1 MRVFVD
7 LGWMKIDN
15 LNKHFLTA
23 LAGIVA
29 DGGPTMDLRVAID
42 GSDPQILAATRD
54 LLRCAVPAAAISA
67 YVLPAEDVE
76 DADAMETILNALRCS
91 HAASIMA
98 DVGMTVRGFGA
109 ECLPEGLPF
118 VDWIP
123 EEPSRVLEELA
134 ASYSQKPP
142 ARPRNDEA
150 LDVITEAMRQSRT
163 MLDIEELGSAFIR
176 SARLG
181 AEQGAPR
188 LLVDVSYINTF
199 DHGTGVQRVVR
210 RMTET
215 LIPMGNGRRFD
226 SVELVAARQPQRTE
240 LCHVGKIGAEPGAPV
255 QFRTGDTLL
264 MLDAA
269 WEAYPCLAPELE
281 SLRRY
286 GGRIVTVVY
295 DLVPLRFPNIVA
307 NGLPPLFECW
317 FRTAV
322 ALSDILVCI
331 SKAVADDVATYIE
344 EFNLPHLDGLRI
356 AWWHLGSDLPVLL
369 DESPSEDVARMV
381 SGETATFLMVGTIE
395 PRKRHCVALDAMELL
410 WARGQDVRLLIL
422 GREGWNVSEL
432 ARRMREHP
440 EVGKRLLWQTV
451 VSDADINNAYKR
463 ATALLFP
470 SESEGYGLPIV
481 EAAMHG
487 LGTIASDIPSSREIG
502 GTGLIYVPVDDAP
515 ALADAIERVLDG
527 EVLDPSTVDVLSWQ
541 QSAQQMLEVLD
552 GDRFEFMLRA

>member
-7 LGWMKIDN
+7 LGWMTIDN
-15 LNKHFLTA
+15 LNKQFLTA
-23 LAGIVA
+23 LAEMVT
-29 DGGPTMDLRVAID
+29 DGGPTVDFRVAID
-42 GSDPQILAATRD
+42 GTDPQTVAATRN
-54 LLRCAVPAAAISA
+54 LLRCAVPTVAISA

-76 DADAMETILNALRCS
+76 DADAMETILDALRRS
-91 HAASIMA
+91 HATSIMA

-109 ECLPEGLPF
+109 DCLPEGLPI
-118 VDWIP
+118 VDWVP
-123 EEPSRVLEELA
+123 EEPSSVLEELA
-134 ASYSQKPP
+134 AAYSQKLP

-150 LDVITEAMRQSRT
+150 LDAITEAMRHCRT
-163 MLDIEELGSAFIR
+163 ALDIEKLGSALIR

-188 LLVDVSYINTF
+188 LLVDVSYINTV

-210 RMTET
+210 RITET
-215 LIPMGNGRRFD
+215 LISTGNGRRFD

-269 WEAYPCLAPELE
+269 WEAYPCLAPQLE
-281 SLRRY
+281 TLRRY

-295 DLVPLRFPNIVA
+295 DLVPLRFPNVVA

-322 ALSDILVCI
+322 ALSDTLVCI
-331 SKAVADDVATYIE
+331 SKAVADDVASYIE
-344 EFNLPHLDGLRI
+344 GFNLPHIDGLRI
-356 AWWHLGSDLPVLL
+356 AWWHLGSDLPVLV

-381 SGETATFLMVGTIE
+381 SGETATFLMVGTVE
-395 PRKRHCVALDAMELL
+395 PRKRHFVALDAMELI
-410 WARGQDVRLLIL
+410 WARGHDVRLLIL

-432 ARRMREHP
+432 ARRLREHP

-451 VSDADINNAYKR
+451 VSDADINHAYKQ

-487 LGTIASDIPSSREIG
+487 LGTIASDILPSREVG
-502 GTGLIYVPVDDAP
+502 GNGVIYVPVDDAP
-515 ALADAIERVLDG
+515 ALADAIVRVLNGD
-527 EVLDPSTVDVLSWQ
+527 VPDPSTVIVLSWQ
-541 QSAQQMLEVLD
+541 QSAQQLLEVLD
-552 GDRFEFMLRA
+552 DDRFAYLLRS